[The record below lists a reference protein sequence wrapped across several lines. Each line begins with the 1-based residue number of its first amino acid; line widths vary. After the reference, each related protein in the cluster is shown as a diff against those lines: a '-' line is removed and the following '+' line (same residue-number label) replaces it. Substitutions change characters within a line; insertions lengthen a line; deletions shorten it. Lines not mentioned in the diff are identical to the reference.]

1 MQCQPNLSSTTS
13 TKVLQ
18 KLRKRP
24 SSAVRLVSGSGIGPI
39 DDVDGRME
47 WQRARLLAGNANDLA
62 PCHDYIVNHLA
73 SGKDERDPVGTH
85 ADFGERLGFGSQP
98 LRKDVP
104 FGGVQ

>member
-24 SSAVRLVSGSGIGPI
+24 SSAVRLASGSGIGPI
-39 DDVDGRME
+39 DDIDGRME

-73 SGKDERDPVGTH
+73 SGKTS
-85 ADFGERLGFGSQP
+85 AIRLAPMLTLGNDWALVRSLSGRMYR
-98 LRKDVP
+98 LA
-104 FGGVQ
+104 